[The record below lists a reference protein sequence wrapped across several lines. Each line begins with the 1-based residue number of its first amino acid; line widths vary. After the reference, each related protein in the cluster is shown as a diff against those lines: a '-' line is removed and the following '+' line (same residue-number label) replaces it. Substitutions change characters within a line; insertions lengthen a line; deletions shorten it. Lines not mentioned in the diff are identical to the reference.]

1 MRVAAAICV
10 LLFLS
15 ACTPTCF
22 DKTIDYGPG
31 FGVQTTRFCE
41 FFEDDTPAPSSQT
54 PKATSEPGVPEHY
67 FSENELS
74 KLSDDDICKLTLSTK
89 IGAPKWDGR
98 SFARNSVTEAKGRG
112 LTPEAC
118 AKLLGRQA
126 VQVKE
131 APPKEGNIEERLT
144 KLKNLYDKGLITME
158 EYKFKQAE
166 ILEGL

>member
-1 MRVAAAICV
+1 MRFAAAICV

-22 DKTIDYGPG
+22 DREIDYGPPW
-31 FGVQTTRFCE
+31 GVQTVRLCE
-41 FFEDDTPAPSSQT
+41 FYGNGTPAPSSQT

-98 SFARNSVTEAKGRG
+98 SFARNSVNEAKRRG

-118 AKLLGRQA
+118 AKLLGR
-126 VQVKE
+126 QVKE

-144 KLKNLYDKGLITME
+144 KLKNLYDKGLITQE
-158 EYKFKQAE
+158 EYENKQAE